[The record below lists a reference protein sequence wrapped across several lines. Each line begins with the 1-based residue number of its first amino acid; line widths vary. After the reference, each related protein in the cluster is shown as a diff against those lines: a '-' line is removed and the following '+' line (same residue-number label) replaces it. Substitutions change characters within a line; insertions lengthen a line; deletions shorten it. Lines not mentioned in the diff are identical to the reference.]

1 MVKNY
6 LKWLWKVIRKPNE
19 HQALKK
25 YLLFRELNP
34 FELSLVNACL
44 HNREYRAG
52 EVLFEEGHPLEVL
65 FFIVSGE
72 MQVTGKLNPQGS
84 AVLKKHQFIGVIDLF
99 GNNKRSGSAT
109 ALTDLSVLAL
119 TESDFQDLIS
129 KNKRLGNKLLKACGK
144 FLASYLQ
151 DMGSGY

>member
-1 MVKNY
+1 
-6 LKWLWKVIRKPNE
+6 
-19 HQALKK
+19 
-25 YLLFRELNP
+25 
-34 FELSLVNACL
+34 
-44 HNREYRAG
+44 
-52 EVLFEEGHPLEVL
+52 VLFEEGHPLEVL

-72 MQVTGKLNPQGS
+72 LQVTGKLNPQGS
-84 AVLKKHQFIGVIDLF
+84 AVLKKHQFIGVKDLF
-99 GNNKRSGSAT
+99 GDNKRSGSAT

-129 KNKRLGNKLLKACGK
+129 KNKRLGNKLLKACCE